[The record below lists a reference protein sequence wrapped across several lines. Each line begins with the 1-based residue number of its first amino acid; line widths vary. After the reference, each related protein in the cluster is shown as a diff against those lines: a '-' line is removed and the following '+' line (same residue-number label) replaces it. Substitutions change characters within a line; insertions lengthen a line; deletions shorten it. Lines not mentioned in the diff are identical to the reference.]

1 MSVMRHPLGPLK
13 ANVSES
19 QKPAH
24 IKVTKLDLNLI
35 EYRVFA
41 FYCCSEN
48 HVAKPPLIPPRKDV
62 PN

>member
-1 MSVMRHPLGPLK
+1 MK
-13 ANVSES
+13 KFWQECVSES

-24 IKVTKLDLNLI
+24 IKVIRLGLNLI
-35 EYRVFA
+35 EYWVFA

-48 HVAKPPLIPPRKDV
+48 HVMNTPFMPPYKDL